1 MVHITSGY
9 SIFYQTL
16 HCSFLTFVGRLSTE
30 ECVVEVVEE
39 SAKDFCR
46 GGREGGSLG
55 CSLRGGSV
63 GGEVDRLADGE
74 KLGVGGGAPGAG
86 LALPDRPLLECL
98 SFSLFFCFSLVSST
112 HD

>member
-16 HCSFLTFVGRLSTE
+16 HCSFLTFVGRLSSE
-30 ECVVEVVEE
+30 ECLIEVVEE
-39 SAKDFCR
+39 SGGR
-46 GGREGGSLG
+46 GGRAGGSLG
-55 CSLRGGSV
+55 CSLRGGIV

-86 LALPDRPLLECL
+86 LALPDWPLLERL

-112 HD
+112 HA